1 MIRRPP
7 RSTQPTTLFPYTTL
21 FRSLIGTL
29 ARYLL
34 IALAVWLLYR
44 LLRRWMTGFSSPGR
58 DRVQGQPGQA
68 AGEIMDVMVQDPQC
82 GVYLPRHEALSAQT
96 PEGQRHFCSEA
107 CRDAYL
113 AARRKPQDDKPE
125 SGPGPA

>member
-1 MIRRPP
+1 MG
-7 RSTQPTTLFPYTTL
+7 
-21 FRSLIGTL
+21 LIGTL

-34 IALAVWLLYR
+34 IVLAVWLLYR
-44 LLRRWMTGFSSPGR
+44 LLRSWMTGVSSRGR
-58 DRVQGQPGQA
+58 DRVQGQPGKP

-82 GVYLPRHEALSAQT
+82 RVYLPRHEALRVNTA
-96 PEGQRHFCSEA
+96 EGERFFCSEA

-113 AARRKPQDDKPE
+113 AARQKPRADKQG